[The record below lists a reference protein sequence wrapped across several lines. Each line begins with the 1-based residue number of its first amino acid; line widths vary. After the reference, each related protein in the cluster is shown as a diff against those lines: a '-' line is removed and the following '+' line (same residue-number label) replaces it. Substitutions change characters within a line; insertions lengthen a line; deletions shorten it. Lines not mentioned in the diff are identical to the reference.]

1 MKTTMK
7 TTARVK
13 RVVIVPEILFH
24 IFGTGTSWLV
34 ERGIPIGSRVRG
46 VTHDPYANTINVF
59 VEHESFPEIE
69 AGSVA
74 ETIDMRFTKI

>member
-1 MKTTMK
+1 MK

-34 ERGIPIGSRVRG
+34 ESGIPAGARIRG
-46 VTHDPYANTINVF
+46 VTHDPYANTVNLF
-59 VEHESFPEIE
+59 VEHESFEE
-69 AGSVA
+69 VSMGSVV
-74 ETIDMRFTKI
+74 EPIEMLFKKL

>member
-1 MKTTMK
+1 MK
-7 TTARVK
+7 TTARVR

-34 ERGIPIGSRVRG
+34 ERGIPEGARVRG

-59 VEHESFPEIE
+59 VEHESFDEIE
-69 AGSVA
+69 TGSVA
-74 ETIDMRFTKI
+74 EPLEMLFKKI